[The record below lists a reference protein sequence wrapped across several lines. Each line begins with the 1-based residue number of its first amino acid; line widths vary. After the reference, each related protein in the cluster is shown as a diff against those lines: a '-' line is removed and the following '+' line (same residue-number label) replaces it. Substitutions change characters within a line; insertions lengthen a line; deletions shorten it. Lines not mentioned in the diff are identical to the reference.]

1 MRGVFNCVLQRSFR
15 KRGASRR
22 TYDECS
28 ERTEGLAQPLAG
40 QEAAPDGLRR
50 KRHSEWL
57 SRARGEACE
66 PVCAAAA
73 PGVSASPFL
82 CLQNLMLPFASLN
95 PDPC

>member
-1 MRGVFNCVLQRSFR
+1 MSFSVHSGKGELPVAR
-15 KRGASRR
+15 M
-22 TYDECS
+22 TNVQ
-28 ERTEGLAQPLAG
+28 RTEGLAQPLAG

-57 SRARGEACE
+57 SRARREACE

-82 CLQNLMLPFASLN
+82 CLRNLMLPFASLN